1 MQENKKYYLTIGNET
16 IEVTEDVYRAY
27 VRPIKAEWQRKC
39 REWKCKLLSKN
50 GGHFLRCTQ
59 RCESCAY
66 YMAGNNAQGN
76 NLSLDK
82 IAEDG
87 VFIEDKS
94 LELENNFIEKETNKE
109 EYQKLYEAIKK
120 LTEKEKSLLKLF
132 FYKHKS
138 TVEISAILGVSQQ
151 AISKAKMKII
161 KKLKL
166 FLKKWL

>member
-27 VRPIKAEWQRKC
+27 VRPIKAERQRKR

-50 GGHFLRCTQ
+50 SGHFLRCTQ

-82 IAEDG
+82 MTEDG

-120 LTEKEKSLLKLF
+120 LTEKEKSLLKLL

>member
-27 VRPIKAEWQRKC
+27 VRPIKAERQRKR

-82 IAEDG
+82 MAEDG

-120 LTEKEKSLLKLF
+120 LTKRQQEFVKLIYFKGKTREEVARLYEIDASSVRHALIRIKSALKSFLEK
-132 FYKHKS
+132 
-138 TVEISAILGVSQQ
+138 
-151 AISKAKMKII
+151 
-161 KKLKL
+161 
-166 FLKKWL
+166 

>member
-1 MQENKKYYLTIGNET
+1 MQENKKYYLTIGDET

-27 VRPIKAEWQRKC
+27 VRPIKAERQRKR

-82 IAEDG
+82 MAEDG

-120 LTEKEKSLLKLF
+120 LTKRQQEFVKLIYFKGKTREEVARLYGIDASSVRHALIRIKSALKSFLEK
-132 FYKHKS
+132 
-138 TVEISAILGVSQQ
+138 
-151 AISKAKMKII
+151 
-161 KKLKL
+161 
-166 FLKKWL
+166 

>member
-1 MQENKKYYLTIGNET
+1 MQENKKYYLTIGDET

-27 VRPIKAEWQRKC
+27 VRPIKAERQRKR

-82 IAEDG
+82 MAEDG

-109 EYQKLYEAIKK
+109 EYKKLYEAIKK
-120 LTEKEKSLLKLF
+120 LTKRQQEFVKLIYFKGKTREEVARLYEIDASSVRHALIRIKSALKSFLEK
-132 FYKHKS
+132 
-138 TVEISAILGVSQQ
+138 
-151 AISKAKMKII
+151 
-161 KKLKL
+161 
-166 FLKKWL
+166 

>member
-1 MQENKKYYLTIGNET
+1 MEEGKKRSLTIGKET
-16 IEVTEDVYRAY
+16 IEVSEEVYRAY
-27 VRPIKAEWQRKC
+27 MRPIKAERQRKR
-39 REWKCKLLSKN
+39 REWKCRVLSEN
-50 GGHFLRCTQ
+50 GGHYYRCNN
-59 RCESCAY
+59 RCEACAY
-66 YMAGNNAQGN
+66 YLAGNNALGN
-76 NLSLDK
+76 HLSLDK
-82 IAEDG
+82 MVEDG
-87 VFIEDKS
+87 VYIEDRAQD
-94 LELENNFIEKETNKE
+94 LENRYIEKETESE

-120 LTEKEKSLLKLF
+120 LTEKERSLLKLL

>member
-27 VRPIKAEWQRKC
+27 VRPIKAERQRKR

-76 NLSLDK
+76 NLSFDK
-82 IAEDG
+82 MAEDG

-120 LTEKEKSLLKLF
+120 LTKRQQEFVKLIYFKGKTREEVARLYGIDASSVRYALIRIKSALKSFLEK
-132 FYKHKS
+132 
-138 TVEISAILGVSQQ
+138 
-151 AISKAKMKII
+151 
-161 KKLKL
+161 
-166 FLKKWL
+166 

>member
-1 MQENKKYYLTIGNET
+1 MKENKKYYLMIGNET

-27 VRPIKAEWQRKC
+27 VRPIKAERQRKR

-82 IAEDG
+82 MAEDG

>member
-27 VRPIKAEWQRKC
+27 VRPIKAERQRKR

-120 LTEKEKSLLKLF
+120 LTKRQQEFVKLIYFKGKTREEVARLYEIDASSVRHALIRIKSALKSFLEK
-132 FYKHKS
+132 
-138 TVEISAILGVSQQ
+138 
-151 AISKAKMKII
+151 
-161 KKLKL
+161 
-166 FLKKWL
+166 

>member
-1 MQENKKYYLTIGNET
+1 MQENKKYYLTIGNEI

-27 VRPIKAEWQRKC
+27 MRPIKAERQRKR

-66 YMAGNNAQGN
+66 YMAGNNAHGN

-82 IAEDG
+82 MAEDG

-120 LTEKEKSLLKLF
+120 LTEKEKSLLKLL

-138 TVEISAILGVSQQ
+138 TVEVSVILGVSQQ
-151 AISKAKMKII
+151 AISKAKMKIM

>member
-27 VRPIKAEWQRKC
+27 VRPIKAERQRKR

-82 IAEDG
+82 MAEDG

-120 LTEKEKSLLKLF
+120 LTEKEKSLLKLLF
-132 FYKHKS
+132 HKHKS

>member
-27 VRPIKAEWQRKC
+27 VRPIKAERQRKR

-82 IAEDG
+82 MAEDG

>member
-1 MQENKKYYLTIGNET
+1 MQENKKYYLTIGNGT
-16 IEVTEDVYRAY
+16 IEVSEDVYRAY
-27 VRPIKAEWQRKC
+27 VRPIKAERQRKR

-76 NLSLDK
+76 SLSLDK
-82 IAEDG
+82 MAEDG

-120 LTEKEKSLLKLF
+120 LTKKERSLLKLL

>member
-27 VRPIKAEWQRKC
+27 VRPIKAERQRKR

-82 IAEDG
+82 MAEDG

-120 LTEKEKSLLKLF
+120 LTKRQQEFVKLIYFKGKTREEVARLYGIDASSVRYALIRIKSALKSFLEK
-132 FYKHKS
+132 
-138 TVEISAILGVSQQ
+138 
-151 AISKAKMKII
+151 
-161 KKLKL
+161 
-166 FLKKWL
+166 

>member
-1 MQENKKYYLTIGNET
+1 MQENKKYYLTIGDET

-27 VRPIKAEWQRKC
+27 VRPIKAERQRKR

-82 IAEDG
+82 MAEDG

-120 LTEKEKSLLKLF
+120 LTKRQQEFVKLIYFKGKTREEVARLYEIDASSVRHALIRIKSALKSFLEK
-132 FYKHKS
+132 
-138 TVEISAILGVSQQ
+138 
-151 AISKAKMKII
+151 
-161 KKLKL
+161 
-166 FLKKWL
+166 

>member
-27 VRPIKAEWQRKC
+27 VRPIKAEWQRKR

-82 IAEDG
+82 MAEDG

-120 LTEKEKSLLKLF
+120 LTKRQQEFVKLIYFKGKTREEVARLYEIDASSVRHALIRIKSALKSF
-132 FYKHKS
+132 
-138 TVEISAILGVSQQ
+138 LG
-151 AISKAKMKII
+151 K
-161 KKLKL
+161 
-166 FLKKWL
+166 